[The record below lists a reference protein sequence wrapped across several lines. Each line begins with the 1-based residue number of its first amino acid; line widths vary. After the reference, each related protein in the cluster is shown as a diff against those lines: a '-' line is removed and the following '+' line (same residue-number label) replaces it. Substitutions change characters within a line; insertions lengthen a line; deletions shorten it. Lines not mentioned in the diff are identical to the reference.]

1 MATAYLK
8 CGTCG
13 RTVAAGISYC
23 PHCGEAVDPALVNKL
38 RDMHATLQLLDA
50 RIADGWDDRTLAA
63 LRAGLVEQ
71 YLALRMAPT
80 APAVPVAPAAAPSV
94 PRETNAPAPMRAG
107 ASGVAR
113 GAGVGAARGN
123 VSPAAGATVNVP
135 AGPAFAWRA
144 FVAEQAI
151 AIMAYLGG
159 FLLLVATLAFEVG
172 GWQELP
178 TGVKLAVVSLVY
190 GVFGALGFLLRRS
203 VTLGTVGRA
212 YLGVFALMTPLVAL
226 AVYRF
231 ELQALGFPVAGMLCI
246 SALYAT
252 AIFLLLAGRT
262 EFATYAY
269 VGWTALAVA
278 ALAGVDWSG
287 HPREW
292 SFFAL
297 GAVSIVLLLPT
308 LVRRMPQ
315 LAALQAPALH
325 LAAVTSVIAA
335 LGTLTLT
342 ALGVLYSMGIRY
354 PDIGYTPAAFAS
366 AGVVLWILS
375 LIWSRVTHGDALDLS
390 T

>member
-50 RIADGWDDRTLAA
+50 RIADGWADRTLAD
-63 LRAGLVEQ
+63 LRSDLVEQ

-80 APAVPVAPAAAPSV
+80 APAVPVAPVAPVAPAAASPV
-94 PRETNAPAPMRAG
+94 ARETNAPAAMRA
-107 ASGVAR
+107 ASSRDASCARVGTAR
-113 GAGVGAARGN
+113 GD
-123 VSPAAGATVNVP
+123 VSHAAGATVNVP
-135 AGPAFAWRA
+135 PGPAFAWRA

-178 TGVKLAVVSLVY
+178 NGVKLAVVSLVY
-190 GVFGALGFLLRRS
+190 GVFGALGILLRRS

-231 ELQALGFPVAGMLCI
+231 ELQALGFPVAGMLSI

-252 AIFLLLAGRT
+252 AIFLLLAART
-262 EFATYAY
+262 DFATYAY

-278 ALAGVDWSG
+278 ALAGGDWSG
-287 HPREW
+287 SAREW

-308 LVRRMPQ
+308 LLRPMPQ
-315 LAALQAPALH
+315 
-325 LAAVTSVIAA
+325 
-335 LGTLTLT
+335 
-342 ALGVLYSMGIRY
+342 
-354 PDIGYTPAAFAS
+354 F
-366 AGVVLWILS
+366 
-375 LIWSRVTHGDALDLS
+375 
-390 T
+390 